1 MAPTSPAV
9 GDLWHQPSTGVT
21 RRWSGTVWED
31 YATYGASALTFT
43 GTIGGA
49 NLLPNGGFERD
60 GSFDG
65 VADGWVAV
73 AFGSPVGRTHSA
85 LLVDG
90 LADGGSAQRLEIT
103 AMGTGGT
110 DSALRSNLYP
120 MSEGVVYTLSGYLQ
134 SSSAAVY
141 LQVQTL
147 DAGSV
152 STGVFATSGQDAGV
166 SCIVSRNS
174 DGIAV
179 VRAPSAPVSLTYADR
194 F

>member
-1 MAPTSPAV
+1 M
-9 GDLWHQPSTGVT
+9 
-21 RRWSGTVWED
+21 
-31 YATYGASALTFT
+31 
-43 GTIGGA
+43 
-49 NLLPNGGFERD
+49 
-60 GSFDG
+60 
-65 VADGWVAV
+65 AV

-152 STGVFATSGQDAGV
+152 SKH
-166 SCIVSRNS
+166 SR
-174 DGIAV
+174 
-179 VRAPSAPVSLTYADR
+179 RAAAD
-194 F
+194 